1 MPWPCTR
8 PWGRPHSKAF
18 QQPAFRPPYY
28 SARLFLHVAHALA
41 HVLFFFGSCAMRVG
55 VFARVLGDRIFRKA
69 QTIAYTVLL
78 RWKFFIWRKK
88 RRATISAIV
97 VAFGK
102 HLFSHETYCIA
113 HFALGG
119 MHTPYLL
126 PGGPRANWRKGD
138 LGQHSVIKA
147 NWGIKEYR
155 SWQVHWRT
163 TLLWKA

>member
-1 MPWPCTR
+1 MYTSLGFDHIR
-8 PWGRPHSKAF
+8 
-18 QQPAFRPPYY
+18 
-28 SARLFLHVAHALA
+28 RLFSSQPFGHLIIPRGFFCMLRMRS
-41 HVLFFFGSCAMRVG
+41 LMFCFFFGSCAMRVG